1 MRTVS
6 TLRSQEFDLSEQL
19 LWFSFDMGGA
29 GRLAVLCEHVLGNI
43 LLVIPDNRDIIF
55 AIEKIIDFCRSIQ
68 IHCKFYLKSAR

>member
-1 MRTVS
+1 
-6 TLRSQEFDLSEQL
+6 
-19 LWFSFDMGGA
+19 MGGA
-29 GRLAVLCEHVLGNI
+29 GRLAVLCEHVLCNI